1 MRTTKP
7 QRPVGARALARDIGC
22 AKSVKVDKVGKT
34 GAWSLIGA
42 HPRPYSSQLRPPVKI
57 QSACLVYILKI
68 MGKDF
73 SAAKREKI
81 ENFEKSKI
89 PITKKRKF
97 YNIFSAAKMEIMQQ
111 MELTQREFEGCYV
124 KTELELIENLAQGQI
139 TDEQTALLAVELHK
153 VRQEAESV

>member
-7 QRPVGARALARDIGC
+7 RHLAGAQVLVQGIVC

-57 QSACLVYILKI
+57 QSACRVCTLKI

-97 YNIFSAAKMEIMQQ
+97 YNIFSAAKMETMKYY
-111 MELTQREFEGCYV
+111 L
-124 KTELELIENLAQGQI
+124 K
-139 TDEQTALLAVELHK
+139 
-153 VRQEAESV
+153 ES

>member
-7 QRPVGARALARDIGC
+7 QHLAGARVLVRGIVC

-68 MGKDF
+68 MGKEF
-73 SAAKREKI
+73 SAAKSEKI
-81 ENFEKSKI
+81 EKAHTPPGLS
-89 PITKKRKF
+89 
-97 YNIFSAAKMEIMQQ
+97 
-111 MELTQREFEGCYV
+111 
-124 KTELELIENLAQGQI
+124 
-139 TDEQTALLAVELHK
+139 
-153 VRQEAESV
+153 

>member
-7 QRPVGARALARDIGC
+7 QHLAGERVQVRGIVC

-42 HPRPYSSQLRPPVKI
+42 HPRPYSNQLRPPVKI

-68 MGKDF
+68 MGKDI

-81 ENFEKSKI
+81 ENFEKSKN
-89 PITKKRKF
+89 PNTKKKANF
-97 YNIFSAAKMEIMQQ
+97 TIFSVLPKW
-111 MELTQREFEGCYV
+111 
-124 KTELELIENLAQGQI
+124 K
-139 TDEQTALLAVELHK
+139 
-153 VRQEAESV
+153 S